1 MAQQTNWFTRLIN
14 YIETHKIN
22 SILAGVGLF
31 IVLVYGLAFFIPKPV
46 TFSYAGNTCVQQLT
60 LYPTIHKAVD
70 TNNFTV
76 HFADKVKIGSFAF
89 MSTRTC
95 FSAAAEP
102 KQGTALVGTAPFGG
116 VFARK
121 QFAVTIPAPPVV
133 KTVGLEKPL
142 PVSKPLALSMSTPDR
157 LYEYQIE
164 HKEQSADCTW
174 RQTTMNCDIPGLK
187 LKQGETYTLK
197 LTRQFKTEQKHV
209 LAEKDIKTL
218 RAVTI
223 KKASLKNKQTVY
235 SKPKSFTFTAD
246 KSLAAAE
253 ADLVTTDKKSQPI
266 AVETE
271 VKDKAITVKLP
282 KQLARETTYRL
293 TLASVEA
300 IDGSTLIE
308 PKKMTFTMSGG
319 PKVTSVSI
327 GNSRVGSSAV
337 AIIQFDQKL
346 SSKVDISK
354 YVSIRGGKATI
365 TKNASSVSVALQG
378 LPRCQDF
385 TLSVAEGLPS
395 KYNIKAKGSWNYKSR
410 TICHTV
416 TTYGTSV
423 QGRALNAYI
432 FGNSGPV
439 TMYVGAIHGNESS
452 SRGLMQAWINKL
464 EAHPD
469 RLKGKRVVV
478 VPTINPDGV
487 AAGSRMNSRGVN
499 LNRNFPTDNWK
510 KDIDDTD
517 GKHKNGGGKKPLSE
531 PEAKALASLT
541 QQYRPRLL
549 LSFHAVGSLVQGDN
563 GSQSA
568 SYAAK
573 YASMVGYS
581 NATGKGD
588 TFDYG
593 ITGGYED
600 WAWRNNGTPAMVIEL
615 GSYSAYYINHHQAA
629 LWAMF

>member
-1 MAQQTNWFTRLIN
+1 M
-14 YIETHKIN
+14 
-22 SILAGVGLF
+22 
-31 IVLVYGLAFFIPKPV
+31 LVYSLAFFIPKPV
-46 TFSYAGNTCVQQLT
+46 TFSYAGDTCVQQLT
-60 LYPTIHKAVD
+60 VFPRMHKATDSDRFVVSFKD
-70 TNNFTV
+70 EM
-76 HFADKVKIGSFAF
+76 KIGSLAI
-89 MSTRTC
+89 MSMKTC
-95 FSAAAEP
+95 FEAVSEP
-102 KQGTALVGTAPFGG
+102 KQGTEIISTAPLGG
-116 VFARK
+116 ILARK
-121 QFAVTIPAPPVV
+121 QFAVTIPAAPVV
-133 KTVGLEKPL
+133 RMVALDKPL

-223 KKASLKNKQTVY
+223 KKASLKNNQTVY

-253 ADLVTTDKKSQPI
+253 AELVTTDKKSQPI

-271 VKDKAITVKLP
+271 VKDKVITVKLP

-308 PKKMTFTMSGG
+308 PKKTTFTMSGG
-319 PKVTSVSI
+319 PKVTGINI
-327 GNSRVGSSAV
+327 GTSRVSSSAV
-337 AIIQFDQKL
+337 AVIQFDQKL
-346 SSKVDISK
+346 SSKVDITK
-354 YVSIRGGKATI
+354 YVDISGGKAII
-365 TKNASSVSVALQG
+365 TKHTSSVSVALQG
-378 LPRCQDF
+378 LPRCQAF
-385 TLSVAEGLPS
+385 TLSVAESLPS
-395 KYNIKAKGSWNYKSR
+395 KYDIKAKGSWSYKSR

-423 QGRALNAYI
+423 QGRALNAYV
-432 FGNSGPV
+432 FGSSGPV

-452 SRGLMQAWINKL
+452 SSGLMQAWISEL
-464 EAHPD
+464 ERHPD

-478 VPTINPDGV
+478 VPSINPDGI
-487 AAGSRMNSRGVN
+487 AAGTRTNSRGVN
-499 LNRNFPTDNWK
+499 LNRNFPTDNWQR
-510 KDIDDTD
+510 DIDDTD

-541 QQYRPRLL
+541 QQYSPRLL
-549 LSFHAVGSLVQGDN
+549 LSFHAVGSLVQGDP
-563 GSQSA
+563 GSPSA
-568 SYAAK
+568 SYAAR

-581 NATGKGD
+581 NATGQGD

-600 WAWRNNGTPAMVIEL
+600 WAWRNNGTPVMVIEL
-615 GSYSAYYINHHQAA
+615 GSYTSYYIDHHRSA